1 MQGVTMPAFHYK
13 GHAVLWKKKTTAFVS
28 LLRIKPSVP
37 VTAMT
42 DEKQITLAGAH
53 RYLGKNR

>member
-1 MQGVTMPAFHYK
+1 MEE
-13 GHAVLWKKKTTAFVS
+13 KTTAFVS

-42 DEKQITLAGAH
+42 DEKQITLSRSWLVPTVTWARIDNVAT
-53 RYLGKNR
+53 LVLLLV